1 MVRQCKFRPHFK
13 VVAALVAALVT
24 ALPPALAAGTEGGPD
39 NHAKIIP
46 LGDPL
51 YRSIDLLYNEAGL
64 APPSGS
70 RPWSIDEWNRVL
82 SRLEAHQGAVSAP
95 LSLAGRTTLE
105 RIRQRLEDERNYR
118 TVRGETYQADI
129 SLAVALEAY
138 GHANK
143 DDFPDERDWVYG
155 YTERAAAA
163 ALALEMELH
172 TWLYLYTDVEYRK
185 NRYAYEKKTDSA
197 TSEPLYNK
205 HLTTNLHL
213 LDHVAFETPYRAFA
227 SAGGDRWNL
236 TFGRD
241 SVRWGH
247 GRSGNFVLNDHLDYH
262 DLLRFVSYH
271 ERLKVEATYLFLHHS
286 DFTTD
291 SEEPPPGMRMF
302 LGHRVEFRP
311 IPRLSFAITEN
322 VMYQNNVVEPGVL
335 NPLYIFHNLNNR
347 SMFNAIASAEVEAA
361 VLPGLTLLYQFSLYQ
376 AQAPL
381 EGGSQP
387 DAMAHL
393 GGYRV
398 VYPYGR
404 GYLYHELEGVYSDT
418 YMYQRDIV
426 DMKVLRREFVHGYG
440 FATHREF
447 LGYPYGGDVVVLS
460 TVFGYHRPEAFDVRL
475 DIEHLRQG
483 EIGIDT
489 DIESTGDFDLGRR
502 APSGTVEERLRT
514 GVEASWN
521 PWRTLQV
528 FGRLDLVHV
537 WNKGNESRSLVWDFQ
552 YALGTSYR
560 F

>member
-1 MVRQCKFRPHFK
+1 MNSRRCGILATL
-13 VVAALVAALVT
+13 AAVLVAV
-24 ALPPALAAGTEGGPD
+24 LPPIHAAGNDSGPD

-46 LGDPL
+46 VNDSL

-64 APPSGS
+64 ALPSGS
-70 RPWSIDEWNRVL
+70 RPWSIDEWNHVL
-82 SRLEAHQGAVSAP
+82 LRLETHQDREARSLSA
-95 LSLAGRTTLE
+95 AGRDTVE
-105 RIRQRLEDERNYR
+105 RIRQRLADERQYR
-118 TVRGETYQADI
+118 AVRGDSYQADI
-129 SLAVALEAY
+129 SAAVALEAY
-138 GHANK
+138 GHTNT
-143 DDFPDERDWVYG
+143 DDFPVEADWVYG
-155 YTERAAAA
+155 YTDRAAAA
-163 ALALEMELH
+163 TVALEMELH
-172 TWLYLYTDVEYRK
+172 NWFYLYTDVAYRK
-185 NRYAYEKKTDSA
+185 NRYAYEESTDSA

-213 LDHVAFETPYRAFA
+213 LDQVAFETPYRAFA

-236 TFGRD
+236 TFGRE

-286 DFTTD
+286 EFTTD
-291 SEEPPPGMRMF
+291 SEEPPQGMRMF

-311 IPRLSFAITEN
+311 VPRLSFAITEN
-322 VMYQNNVVEPGVL
+322 VMYQTDAEDGVDPGVL
-335 NPLYIFHNLNNR
+335 NPAYIFHNFNNR
-347 SMFNAIASAEVEAA
+347 SMFNAIVSAEAEAA
-361 VLPGLTLLYQFSLYQ
+361 VLPGVTLLYQFSLYQ

-387 DAMAHL
+387 AAMAHL
-393 GGYRV
+393 AGYRV
-398 VYPYGR
+398 AHPYGR

-447 LGYPYGGDVVVLS
+447 LGYPYGGDVVVFS

-489 DIESTGDFDLGRR
+489 TIDSTGDFELGRR
-502 APSGTVEERLRT
+502 SPSGTVEDRLRT
-514 GVEASWN
+514 GVEAGWN
-521 PWRTLQV
+521 PWRSLKV

-537 WNKGNESRSLVWDFQ
+537 WNKGNESASVVWDLQ